1 MQDPYLIITIGGE
14 FFLLAGFLFYLIFR
28 AYISEEDRASLLV
41 WISGLIGLYI
51 LGLVVSVA
59 LVAARMAIRDI
70 VIALAIEAV
79 DIVGLYLIID
89 DTVRISKA
97 SKLE

>member
-1 MQDPYLIITIGGE
+1 MQGPYLIITIGAE
-14 FFLLAGFLFYLIFR
+14 FFLLAGFLVYLIFR

-51 LGLVVSVA
+51 LGLVVSIT
-59 LVAARMAIRDI
+59 LVAARMAIRD
-70 VIALAIEAV
+70 VVVALAIEAV

-97 SKLE
+97 SK

>member
-1 MQDPYLIITIGGE
+1 MMQGPYLIITIGAE

-51 LGLVVSVA
+51 LGLVVSIT
-59 LVAARMAIRDI
+59 LVAARMTIRD
-70 VIALAIEAV
+70 VVVALAIEAV

-97 SKLE
+97 SR

>member
-97 SKLE
+97 SK

>member
-1 MQDPYLIITIGGE
+1 MQDPYLIITIGVE
-14 FFLLAGFLFYLIFR
+14 FFLFAGFLFYLIFR

-51 LGLVVSVA
+51 LGLVVSIA
-59 LVAARMAIRDI
+59 LVAARMAIRD
-70 VIALAIEAV
+70 VVVALAIEAV

-97 SKLE
+97 SK

>member
-1 MQDPYLIITIGGE
+1 MQGPYLIITIGVE

-51 LGLVVSVA
+51 LGLVVSIT
-59 LVAARMAIRDI
+59 LVAARMTIRD
-70 VIALAIEAV
+70 VVVALAIEAV

-97 SKLE
+97 SR